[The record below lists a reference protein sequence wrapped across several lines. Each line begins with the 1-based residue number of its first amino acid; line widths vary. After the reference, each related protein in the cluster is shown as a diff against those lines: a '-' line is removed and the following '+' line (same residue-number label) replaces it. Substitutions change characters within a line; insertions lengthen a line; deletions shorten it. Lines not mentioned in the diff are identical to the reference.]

1 MNEYAQG
8 EDAPVATRR
17 KTNPRI
23 RKFAVIGGTVT
34 MSLVG
39 GAALAYWTQSGSG
52 SGSAT
57 ADTTAAITVY
67 QTSTV
72 STLRPGGPS
81 GALSGDFTN
90 PNPGS
95 VTISSITATVD
106 AFSSQTNVA
115 KPPCTQA
122 DFAIGGTSGSN
133 VVPTGT
139 RVGSWSGLTVSLVD
153 NGLNQDNC
161 KVKTVSISYTA
172 NP

>member
-1 MNEYAQG
+1 MNGYTTV
-8 EDAPVATRR
+8 EDAPGAQRR
-17 KTNPRI
+17 KTKSRI
-23 RKFAVIGGTVT
+23 RRFAVIGGIVSL
-34 MSLVG
+34 SLVG

-57 ADTTAAITVY
+57 AGTTAAITVY
-67 QTSTV
+67 QNSTI

-139 RVGSWSGLTVSLVD
+139 RVGSWSGLTVSLLD

-161 KVKTVSISYTA
+161 KSRTISITYTA